1 MSEDTSRLG
10 GGGDPRVLAER
21 YVLRGAIGSG
31 GMAEV
36 ELADDTVLDRKV
48 AIKMLH
54 GRYADD
60 PSFLARFRREAQS
73 AASLN
78 HPNIVGVYD
87 TGSSDGRS
95 YIVMEYVSG
104 RSLRDVLRQEV
115 LSANRA
121 AEIAADVAEAL
132 HYAHER
138 GLVHRDVKPGNIM
151 VSDEGQVKVTDFGIA
166 RALNAETVTQT
177 AAVFGTAAYVSPE
190 QAQGDPVD
198 RRTDVYSLGCVLYEM
213 LTGSQPFAG
222 ESAVTLA
229 YKHVSEPPMPPSR
242 IDANVSPEL
251 EAVTLRALAKDP
263 ADRYQTADEF
273 AADLRRAV
281 AGFDVTAPLGAGAYA
296 TTRYLDA
303 GPQTEQ
309 IREEYREPQP
319 EPEQRNRGLGVFL
332 AVLLLGLG
340 VLAAVLV
347 FDLLETSSPA
357 RVEVPDVEGLNITE
371 ATTRLAN
378 AGFDTEAR
386 EEADPQVAEDVVIRT
401 DPPKGSTAEEGSTV
415 VIFYSGGPDL
425 ATVPQL
431 RDEPVE
437 NAVQELADRGFS
449 IGTRSRESNEAIDR
463 GNVIRTDP
471 AAGSEEPVGTEVDI
485 VVSDGPELLT
495 LPSVVG
501 EDLDDALAELNDFCG
516 DPACVIV
523 VEADPVFSET
533 YDENVVVNQDPP
545 GGTEVRHG
553 SSVTVTRSKG
563 PPPEEEEEEEVDGG
577 SNSSGGGNGSG
588 GGNSSGGGNTDSTTG
603 SVTPSGTP
611 AGTPLGTGPAPEST
625 PDDESTDAASDA
637 ERTDESGN
645 QAP

>member
-1 MSEDTSRLG
+1 MTEDTSRLG
-10 GGGDPRVLAER
+10 GDGDPRVLAER
-21 YVLRGAIGSG
+21 YVLRGAIGTG

-87 TGSSDGRS
+87 TGSSNGRS

-121 AEIAADVAEAL
+121 AEMAADVADAL

-198 RRTDVYSLGCVLYEM
+198 RRSDVYSLGCVLYEM

-229 YKHVSEPPMPPSR
+229 YKHVSEPPLPPSR
-242 IDANVSPEL
+242 LDANVSPEL

-281 AGFDVTAPLGAGAYA
+281 AGHDVTAALGGGAYA

-309 IREEYREPQP
+309 VREEYWQPTPQ
-319 EPEQRNRGLGVFL
+319 PEQRNRGLGVFL

-347 FDLLETSSPA
+347 FDMLETSTPA
-357 RVEVPDVEGLNITE
+357 RVEVPDVKGLNITE

-378 AGFDTEAR
+378 AGFETEAQ
-386 EEADPQVAEDVVIRT
+386 EQPHPQVAEDVVMRT
-401 DPPKGSTAEEGSTV
+401 KPPGGSTAEEGSRV
-415 VIFYSGGPDL
+415 VIVYSGGPKL

-431 RDEPVE
+431 RGEPE
-437 NAVQELADRGFS
+437 EDAVQELQDRGFS
-449 IGTRSRESNEAIDR
+449 IGPRSTETSAAIEQ

-471 AAGSEEPVGTEVDI
+471 TAGSEEPVGTEVNI
-485 VVSDGPELLT
+485 VVSSGPELLT
-495 LPSVVG
+495 LPNVVG
-501 EDLDDALAELNDFCG
+501 EDLDDALSKLNDFCG

-523 VEADPVFSET
+523 VEADPVFSQA
-533 YDENVVVNQDPP
+533 YDENVVVDQEPA
-545 GGTEVRHG
+545 GGSEVRHG
-553 SSVTVTRSKG
+553 SSVTITRSKG
-563 PPPEEEEEEEVDGG
+563 PPPEEENGQQDGG
-577 SNSSGGGNGSG
+577 TDGTNGTNGTNGTGGND
-588 GGNSSGGGNTDSTTG
+588 TESTTG
-603 SVTPSGTP
+603 RITPSGTT
-611 AGTPLGTGPAPEST
+611 AGSPLRPAPETT
-625 PDDESTDAASDA
+625 PEEESTGGAADADG
-637 ERTDESGN
+637 TG
-645 QAP
+645 QAGDTEPP